1 MAEPPLPVRARLR
14 SASAALARA
23 AGTAALVVLTLLVVA
38 VPLARTIL
46 LAGQATSTGI
56 APLLRS
62 AGGSLL
68 LAVLVCLL
76 GSLLA
81 LGAALAT
88 RTAPRAARPVLVALA
103 CAPAALP
110 PGAVAASV
118 LDAAGPSGW
127 IPVGGAAGVHGLL
140 GMTWAMTVAFAP
152 TAYLLD
158 LLVLTRLDSRVL
170 EAAACA
176 GAGTRRL
183 LGGIVVPH
191 LRPALVVGAVLL
203 VVAAVSDPSVP
214 AVLRGRMPNLAHL
227 GLDTAGGWGQDA
239 LAARSALLLA
249 VPGLATALLL
259 PGLGP
264 SIRRTGVPGS
274 APALPG
280 SVGRSLL
287 RVAAAPALVLLGLN
301 ALCLSTVLLGAT
313 HALLGEGGEAAI
325 ASGGSVVATT
335 LLHAGAACLLG
346 LPLAWFGCFGR
357 GGPPRWSGRMARA
370 IMSLLLV
377 LPGTTV
383 GIAFSLA
390 YRVPP
395 HLGAFRLPPLVGG
408 SAAAGGSVTIVLMY
422 MTVALPLLHLGIDLL
437 ARSVSHDTVD
447 VLRSS
452 GVPTMRVVRHGV
464 LPRLAPLIAGLAAA
478 VVAHCLVAVVP
489 LVYTTA
495 PESPLVATRTLDL
508 ADHFLRDQVFLLAA
522 LTGVVAALLLAA
534 VAAALRALT
543 ASGREKG

>member
-1 MAEPPLPVRARLR
+1 MTEPLLPVPVRLR
-14 SASAALARA
+14 SASVTPARI
-23 AGTAALVVLTLLVVA
+23 AGTTVLVVLTILVVV
-38 VPLARTIL
+38 VPLAHTML
-46 LAGQATSTGI
+46 LAGHATSTGI
-56 APLLRS
+56 GPLLRS

-88 RTAPRAARPVLVALA
+88 RTAPRAARPALVTLA

-140 GMTWAMTVAFAP
+140 GMTWAMTIAFTP
-152 TAYLLD
+152 TAYLVD
-158 LLVLTRLDSRVL
+158 LLVLARLDSRVL
-170 EAAACA
+170 EAAACS
-176 GAGTRRL
+176 GVGTRRL
-183 LGGIVVPH
+183 LLGIVIPH
-191 LRPALVVGAVLL
+191 LRTALVVGAVLL
-203 VVAAVSDPSVP
+203 VAAAVSDPSVP

-227 GLDTAGGWGQDA
+227 GLDTTGGWGQDA

-249 VPGLATALLL
+249 VPGLATAFLL

-264 SIRRTGVPGS
+264 SIRRTGVPG
-274 APALPG
+274 AARALPS

-287 RVAAAPALVLLGLN
+287 RATAAPAIVLLGLN
-301 ALCLSTVLLGAT
+301 ALCLATVLVGAT
-313 HALLGEGGEAAI
+313 RACLGEGGRAAI
-325 ASGGSVVATT
+325 ASGGSAVATT
-335 LLHAGAACLLG
+335 LLHAGTACLLS
-346 LPLAWFGCFGR
+346 LPLAWLGCFGR
-357 GGPPRWSGRMARA
+357 GGPPRWSGRTARA

-395 HLGAFRLPPLVGG
+395 HLGGFRFPPLVGG
-408 SAAAGGSVTIVLMY
+408 SAAGGGSVTIVLMY
-422 MTVALPLLHLGIDLL
+422 MTVALPLLHLGLGLL
-437 ARSVSHDTVD
+437 ARSVSRDTVD

-452 GVPTMRVVRHGV
+452 GVPPARIVRHAI
-464 LPRLAPLIAGLAAA
+464 LPRLAPPIAGLAAA
-478 VVAHCLVAVVP
+478 VVARCLVAVVP

-543 ASGREKG
+543 ASGREEA